1 MTTTKVTTIQSNLS
15 TKHRKQIQ
23 LTAKSTPWYNTM
35 EFEQVGQ
42 SLLCAATLFSS
53 SSSSSRTSKKRRR
66 QEEEVDERIQNIQ
79 SAIQRVALWRT
90 RVDQGRLPLSIEST
104 SNLAEV
110 MLNDYTTTTQTN
122 SSSRSSSSYTTM
134 SLRLAYASVIIR
146 GVNGIADSIQRN
158 TSFNNNSSNDNNN
171 YYTNSVSNLCD
182 RIGLPTWVVDL
193 RHDASH
199 NDLPSLQALRLA
211 SCTLLGFLGNVYWG
225 VHERLGWEVSGKAVY
240 LLGLYKQSVK
250 AWMSGKDGKKALE
263 ALKIKEEEVE
273 EEEEEEEN
281 DDDDA
286 DDNEE
291 EDEEEVEMEHVD
303 DDMWFAR
310 IKKEDEKSTTSETKE
325 DKKETAQTNS
335 PSQPSVDKTN
345 PSNMQEKQQDDK
357 DVFLPSP
364 KECAQEYITTIPI
377 DSGIQILLSYFIHG
391 VDDGT
396 TTTYAN
402 RGAFIPGSI
411 TSFPMHKDESI
422 WKYQLRWSML
432 LHTVCTAWTGFA
444 YALLVNIV
452 DYILVLEEEEEGDYS
467 EEEAMKQAGRDRKLH
482 FLSSWVKYLVSREFH
497 SIFDSTLALFPHDD
511 ANNNKNASAG
521 DGSKIDLLRKR
532 KRCRQWT
539 RKEREFMSQS
549 APFTSLKRARLPLM
563 SLCGRLRQV
572 ITTDVGCDDA
582 RTRTTSKSLLALFTN
597 IIETPS
603 MVVEDEEGR
612 IKHSSS
618 QTDNQRKETKSNDDK
633 DDECKLINKTNA
645 TSDEEDSPIKQTKSM
660 MMSLEDMEALL
671 TDSDS
676 DNGDDDDD
684 DDETKITNISKENSI
699 DDDDGDGK
707 QLKISKGQDDP
718 VNYSAAVATNTTT
731 AKMKETQISA
741 WTLCDSWEE
750 CAIGTLPG
758 YPS

>member
-1 MTTTKVTTIQSNLS
+1 MHNPNPHVR
-15 TKHRKQIQ
+15 HRR
-23 LTAKSTPWYNTM
+23 
-35 EFEQVGQ
+35 
-42 SLLCAATLFSS
+42 
-53 SSSSSRTSKKRRR
+53 RTSA
-66 QEEEVDERIQNIQ
+66 EEESADGETAVHLRQSVRGKEVYVINSTTSIRALMELLLLISTMRRASAKRIIAVMPYYGYSRQDRRTAREPIAAADVARMLEAMGVD
-79 SAIQRVALWRT
+79 RVMCMDLH
-90 RVDQGRLPLSIEST
+90 
-104 SNLAEV
+104 
-110 MLNDYTTTTQTN
+110 ND
-122 SSSRSSSSYTTM
+122 
-134 SLRLAYASVIIR
+134 SLRGFFSPVTPVEHLLPGPVAAAY
-146 GVNGIADSIQRN
+146 
-158 TSFNNNSSNDNNN
+158 F
-171 YYTNSVSNLCD
+171 
-182 RIGLPTWVVDL
+182 
-193 RHDASH
+193 
-199 NDLPSLQALRLA
+199 
-211 SCTLLGFLGNVYWG
+211 
-225 VHERLGWEVSGKAVY
+225 HEEFCSTIFP
-240 LLGLYKQSVK
+240 
-250 AWMSGKDGKKALE
+250 D
-263 ALKIKEEEVE
+263 
-273 EEEEEEEN
+273 EEEEEN

-422 WKYQLRWSML
+422 WKNQLRWSML
-432 LHTVCTAWTGFA
+432 LHTVCTAWTGFV

-452 DYILVLEEEEEGDYS
+452 DYILVLEEEEKGDYS

-597 IIETPS
+597 VIETPS

-676 DNGDDDDD
+676 DNGDDDD
-684 DDETKITNISKENSI
+684 ETKITNISKENSI